1 MLLFI
6 ILSVLGLSLGN
17 VNGSDLDRVDDTD
30 LIHLLSVEKNVVVL
44 FTKQIC
50 EGCLE
55 YETAVSAI
63 QNDLK
68 ETLGAAVVQAQDSN
82 LVGVYDPNKEPALV
96 YFRHGIP
103 ILYHGDIIEDQ
114 IIEFFNDNKEP
125 AVKELSD
132 ENFEH
137 LTQASTGATTGDW
150 FIFFYSTDCVFC
162 QRLYAIWESVGGKL
176 RRKFNI
182 ARMNRLETGILTATR
197 LGILESPEFIF
208 IRQGKMYRY
217 ITKTYRPEDFVK
229 FAETGYLETNSQ
241 KVPEPPSSM

>member
-6 ILSVLGLSLGN
+6 VLSVLGLSLNN
-17 VNGSDLDRVDDTD
+17 VNCSDLDRVDDTD

-68 ETLGAAVVQAQDSN
+68 ETLGASVVQAHDSN

-103 ILYHGDIIEDQ
+103 ILYHGDIIEDE

-208 IRQGKMYRY
+208 IRKGKMYRY

-229 FAETGYLETNSQ
+229 FAETGYLETSSQ
-241 KVPEPPSSM
+241 KVPEPASLM